1 MDVFFQETAIAF
13 ADRSL
18 VAGMQPFG
26 ARAHLVLSPLGIAH
40 LERFEVDSAGLRF
53 VDRIQE
59 KRQLLHVGPAA
70 RAAYRRIDEDD
81 TVYGI
86 CMLVRKPGRD
96 PRPQRMTHHGIPLEL
111 ERGRERGDIGRI
123 GIQRVVQIR
132 TGLGQPPPTKVQ
144 HKRIAQAPE
153 AFADEVP
160 GRGTFTAHAE
170 KTKGLPIGKPLV
182 MLARPER
189 FELPT
194 PWFVAKYSIQLSYGR
209 EGADYSRT
217 GAICESAIPMARKLP
232 IIRGHP
238 LYPAIACPAPPFQ
251 ERRQ

>member
-1 MDVFFQETAIAF
+1 
-13 ADRSL
+13 
-18 VAGMQPFG
+18 MQPFG

-86 CMLVRKPGRD
+86 GMLVRKPGRD
-96 PRPQRMTHHGIPLEL
+96 PRPQRMTHHRIPLEL

-123 GIQRVVQIR
+123 GIQRIVQIR
-132 TGLGQPPPTKVQ
+132 TGLGQPAPTKVQ

-160 GRGTFTAHAE
+160 GRGR
-170 KTKGLPIGKPLV
+170 IGDAGQHDQRRAFAAVPQV
-182 MLARPER
+182 VLANAVR
-189 FELPT
+189 
-194 PWFVAKYSIQLSYGR
+194 
-209 EGADYSRT
+209 AD
-217 GAICESAIPMARKLP
+217 ISAIKA
-232 IIRGHP
+232 G
-238 LYPAIACPAPPFQ
+238 AF
-251 ERRQ
+251 